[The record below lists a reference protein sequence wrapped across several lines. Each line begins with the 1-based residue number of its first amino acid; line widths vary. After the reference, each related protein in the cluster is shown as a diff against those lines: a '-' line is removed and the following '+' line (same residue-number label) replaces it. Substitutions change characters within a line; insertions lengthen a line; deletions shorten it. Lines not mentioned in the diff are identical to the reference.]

1 MDLSKSIRYLAD
13 IRGRDKP
20 FASRLNIFLITRTIG
35 EQLDANNT
43 ANPANKENIAC
54 LMNTKIKLKISI
66 SRSSLIW
73 WQRRKEDNE
82 SL

>member
-1 MDLSKSIRYLAD
+1 MDLSKLIRCS
-13 IRGRDKP
+13 RDKP
-20 FASRLNIFLITRTIG
+20 VVSRLNIFLITRTIG

-43 ANPANKENIAC
+43 ENPANKESIAY
-54 LMNTKIKLKISI
+54 LMNTKIKCKINI

-73 WQRRKEDNE
+73 WQRWKEDNE